1 MKTFFWYLELCL
13 AVLLT
18 VPCGRV
24 HATTLIGGANEEAL
38 REYHCTFEG
47 KRYKEMCGKAPTL
60 KNLLQS
66 IAATNTN
73 AGRETCQAL
82 GVLCF
87 TKLVP
92 AQTNAVVCTLR
103 RRAEIEL
110 SSLKP
115 YTTLSLYK
123 MCARQLLEIESG
135 VPHGVRYLR
144 TIVTN
149 SLLSITSR
157 MASAMPLV
165 RHGVLDGYELLPAAL
180 NSTNYAV
187 RGTAERLLCAYAPY
201 DGARAGNGATVDIKG
216 LLKGITTPAAM
227 VPKPKNELRS
237 AQSVPWWYSLP
248 YDDKMLFDYPVTR
261 SDRLLQQSN
270 DVTSIL
276 MRITAW
282 SNKYGYV
289 PAATTNALE
298 ISRKQIL
305 QIMNEMPL
313 IRTNYY

>member
-1 MKTFFWYLELCL
+1 MAQNDPGWGGRNNDGPPDLDEMMRQFSRKLNNLFGKRGPSGQPQPSSSGQSMPIGPIIGLVALIWLGSGFYIVDEGSRGLVLRFGKHVETTMPGPRWHFPYPVETATIVNMEQVRTLE
-13 AVLLT
+13 VGYRSG
-18 VPCGRV
+18 VE
-24 HATTLIGGANEEAL
+24 GGPMRSKEL
-38 REYHCTFEG
+38 RESLMLTDDENIIDLQFAVQYNL
-47 KRYKEMCGKAPTL
+47 KA
-60 KNLLQS
+60 
-66 IAATNTN
+66 
-73 AGRETCQAL
+73 
-82 GVLCF
+82 VD
-87 TKLVP
+87 
-92 AQTNAVVCTLR
+92 
-103 RRAEIEL
+103 
-110 SSLKP
+110 
-115 YTTLSLYK
+115 
-123 MCARQLLEIESG
+123 
-135 VPHGVRYLR
+135 HYLFNNR
-144 TIVTN
+144 SV
-149 SLLSITSR
+149 
-157 MASAMPLV
+157 
-165 RHGVLDGYELLPAAL
+165 DD
-180 NSTNYAV
+180 AV